1 MMIDAVMYGMIPSAN
16 TANWV
21 IAPPENT
28 CRKLRTP
35 PWSARFCRS
44 FSAPRSMP
52 GTGTWDPN
60 RYRAIIIRRE
70 EDLVPEVRDLE
81 HVPQAGEHR
90 CS

>member
-28 CRKLRTP
+28 CRNDRTP

-44 FSAPRSMP
+44 ASDPRSMP
-52 GTGTWDPN
+52 GTGTCAPN
-60 RYRAIIIRRE
+60 R
-70 EDLVPEVRDLE
+70 
-81 HVPQAGEHR
+81 
-90 CS
+90 